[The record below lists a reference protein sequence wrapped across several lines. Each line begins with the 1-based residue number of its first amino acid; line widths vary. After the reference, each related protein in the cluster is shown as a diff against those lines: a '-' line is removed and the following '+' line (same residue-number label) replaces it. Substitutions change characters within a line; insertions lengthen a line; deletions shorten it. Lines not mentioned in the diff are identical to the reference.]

1 VGDPTLSDQRDD
13 EAADESLPVI
23 EYFDELAGL
32 PLEQAVELFR
42 LYRDDR
48 NKLAA
53 EARRLKQGSLN

>member
-1 VGDPTLSDQRDD
+1 MGDSTIPDQRAD
-13 EAADESLPVI
+13 EEADESLPVI

-42 LYRDDR
+42 LYRHDR

-53 EARRLKQGSLN
+53 EARRLKQSSLN